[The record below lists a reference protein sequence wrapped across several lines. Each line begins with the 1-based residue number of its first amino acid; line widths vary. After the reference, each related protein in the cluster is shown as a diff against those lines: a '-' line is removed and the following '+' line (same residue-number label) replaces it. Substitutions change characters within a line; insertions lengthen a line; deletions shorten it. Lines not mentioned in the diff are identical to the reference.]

1 MVEIKCPKCG
11 EVIKLGKD
19 EYNTILNDVEKQ
31 EIETRVNERVEN
43 LKNTIIA
50 QHQVELIELKS
61 LLEQEKAKQELEI
74 NKATEKANKELQE
87 KANELLRQQVMFE
100 QKLQMKDEDIKKWKE
115 FRLGGSTKEL
125 GESLEQYCHDAFD
138 EMRSVAYPNAYFEK
152 DNDVDSEGKG
162 DFIFRDYIDG
172 VETVSIMFEMKNQ
185 NDTSKNKHKN
195 EDFFAKLDKNRT
207 SKNCEYAVLVSTLEE
222 DSKLYNNGIV
232 DVSHR
237 YPKMYVI
244 RPQFFMTII
253 GLISTL
259 SKNTYSAKKQ
269 LQEYQTSNVDITR
282 FEDSVKSI
290 VERVNGDY
298 EKAGKIYSEVD
309 SMCDDIIK
317 KVNKFRDEF
326 RKAADSIGSAKKKLD
341 GLEIKKLTRGN
352 PTMKKMFENLKETKT
367 NNDGDNE
374 E

>member
-290 VERVNGDY
+290 VERVN
-298 EKAGKIYSEVD
+298 
-309 SMCDDIIK
+309 
-317 KVNKFRDEF
+317 R
-326 RKAADSIGSAKKKLD
+326 
-341 GLEIKKLTRGN
+341 
-352 PTMKKMFENLKETKT
+352 
-367 NNDGDNE
+367 
-374 E
+374 